1 MSNEAEGM
9 PDGNHE
15 SDEPGPV
22 LAGYYRAWH
31 DNCGKPKRGS
41 ISLGDVPADLDLV
54 SIITN
59 GEVDDDFWVALPA
72 YIEKLHAQG
81 TKVVRTLFLD
91 CLYQDAYEDCGKV
104 HTFARLGAENG
115 GPDRRA
121 DEIIANYLEPFDYD
135 GLVIDVDHEPESE
148 QMAAVAEVF
157 HALAKKWGPGS
168 ASSRL
173 MIFDQDILLPQT
185 SLIAQVFHD
194 CSYYFAD
201 TYGMDVRRIQGL
213 FEQVR
218 DFVPAS
224 KFVTGFSFYEE
235 GGPRWGDVTYPI
247 EGSRV
252 KDLLSWHPFDSN
264 RTGGLFAYAIDRD
277 GVAQGDDRLRRTDF
291 KTMHYLKEE
300 LENKGVSHE

>member
-1 MSNEAEGM
+1 MSNEAEGR
-9 PDGNHE
+9 PESNRE
-15 SDEPGPV
+15 SDEPGPI
-22 LAGYYRAWH
+22 LAGYYRAWR
-31 DNCGKPKRGS
+31 DNCGRRKGDS
-41 ISLGDVPADLDLV
+41 VSLGDVPADLDLV

-59 GEVDDDFWVALPA
+59 GEVDDDFWAALPF

-91 CLYQDAYEDCGKV
+91 CLYRDAYEDCGKV
-104 HTFARLGAENG
+104 HAFTRLSEERS
-115 GPDRRA
+115 GPECRA
-121 DEIIANYLEPFDYD
+121 DEIIANYLKPFDYD
-135 GLVIDVDHEPESE
+135 GLVIDVDHEPESD
-148 QMAAVAEVF
+148 QMAVAAAVF
-157 HALAKKWGPGS
+157 HALARKWGPSS
-168 ASSRL
+168 APSRL

-185 SLIAQVFHD
+185 SLIAQVYQD

-252 KDLLSWHPFDSN
+252 KDLLSWHPTGSN

-277 GVAQGDDRLRRTDF
+277 GVAQGDDRLRRTDYEI
-291 KTMHYLKEE
+291 MHYVKEK